1 MKRTLHVLPALLP
14 ALFFTVAMV
23 HAQEQTEVSVRIE
36 KGGQVVQD
44 TTIQFD
50 NEADAMN
57 ALKMMEV
64 LSGEGTGEMEFN
76 YTMAHTGAHD
86 GKAMVFISQ
95 DGETTHLHGDS
106 LVWIEEEE
114 GTDGP
119 AKVMKYKIKKEDG
132 SEGEHVVVVT
142 SGDGET
148 FDVLIDEEI
157 EEGKPVVKEK
167 RVKVVVKESEDGTV
181 HITEEE
187 TISTDEE
194 VIVITGE
201 DSDEELKKVMEKVKS
216 EEGEETEVKVI
227 VIKKKEKSKQ

>member
-1 MKRTLHVLPALLP
+1 MKRTFHVLPALLP
-14 ALFFTVAMV
+14 ALFFTAAMV
-23 HAQEQTEVSVRIE
+23 HAQEQTEVSIRIE

-50 NEADAMN
+50 NEAEAMN

-64 LSGEGTGEMEFN
+64 LSGEMQFN
-76 YTMAHTGAHD
+76 YTMCHTGTHD
-86 GKAMVFISQ
+86 GKAMGFISQ

-106 LVWIEEEE
+106 LVWIEEED